1 MEKSKGET
9 MIQREINQID
19 KAVWETTKCIILPL
33 EEENDELDLEFFYMP
48 PKSLSQPI
56 SKTIESCMKEDHGRK
71 CSKILL
77 DFHETI
83 IGQVL
88 NVGCACSCHPRST
101 RKLFNKVFYFGIH
114 FNVSE

>member
-33 EEENDELDLEFFYMP
+33 EEKNDELDLEFFYMP

-88 NVGCACSCHPRST
+88 NVGCACSCHSRST
-101 RKLFNKVFYFGIH
+101 RKLFNKVLYFGIH